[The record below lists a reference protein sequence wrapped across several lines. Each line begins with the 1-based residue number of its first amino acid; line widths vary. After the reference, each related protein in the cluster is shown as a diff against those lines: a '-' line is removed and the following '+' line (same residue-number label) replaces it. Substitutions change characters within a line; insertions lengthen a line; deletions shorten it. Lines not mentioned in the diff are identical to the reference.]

1 MKKETKNSEA
11 YKISVVIG
19 KNSRLPVCNF
29 NRLDYSLPAT
39 LLLRYALIVRLA
51 FFLQM
56 AHQERETFLNLR
68 LISKGGALKN
78 IYSSTGNE
86 LFEKFPNLQNP
97 EHIGRLF

>member
-51 FFLQM
+51 FFFTDGPSR
-56 AHQERETFLNLR
+56 ERDLFKSPVNIQRGGIKKYLFLNW
-68 LISKGGALKN
+68 
-78 IYSSTGNE
+78 E
-86 LFEKFPNLQNP
+86 
-97 EHIGRLF
+97 